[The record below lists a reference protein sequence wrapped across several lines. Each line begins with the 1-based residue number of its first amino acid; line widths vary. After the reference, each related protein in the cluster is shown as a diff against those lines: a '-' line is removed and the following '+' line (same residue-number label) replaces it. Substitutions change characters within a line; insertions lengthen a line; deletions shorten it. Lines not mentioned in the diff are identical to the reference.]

1 MNKIVVGN
9 LKTILTANDIV
20 DYIKSMSKIN
30 CNDVIICPTSLYIP
44 YFLKRN
50 FKVGIQDIS
59 MYSQG
64 SFTGDILANQV
75 ASMGIKYAIIG
86 HSERRNRETTE
97 EINKKI
103 LSANKYGITS
113 ILCVGEEQQNKKA
126 KKIIKQYLKET
137 LKNTLLSKV
146 IIAYEPIWAI
156 GTNEIPD
163 NKYIEDMTLFIKE
176 LIKKEFESEIKVIY
190 GGSVNKDN
198 INTIKLIDSIDGILV
213 GNAST
218 IPSEFQE
225 VINKY
230 LN

>member
-9 LKTILTANDIV
+9 LKTLLDANDIV

-30 CNDVIICPTSLYIP
+30 CNNVIVCPTSLYIP

-50 FKVGIQDIS
+50 FKVGLQDIS
-59 MYSQG
+59 SCDQG
-64 SFTGDILANQV
+64 LVTGDILARQA
-75 ASMGIKYAIIG
+75 ASMGIRYTIVG
-86 HSERRNRETTE
+86 HSERRNSETVDD
-97 EINKKI
+97 INKKI

-113 ILCVGEEQQNKKA
+113 ILCVGEEKQSKKT
-126 KKIIKQYLKET
+126 KKIIKQYLKES

-146 IIAYEPIWAI
+146 IVAYEPMWAI

-176 LIKKEFESEIKVIY
+176 TIKKEFDSDIKVLY
-190 GGSVNKDN
+190 GGSVNKEN
-198 INTIKLIDSIDGILV
+198 VNTIKLIDSIDGVLV
-213 GNAST
+213 GNASA

-225 VINKY
+225 VISKY
-230 LN
+230 LS

>member
-1 MNKIVVGN
+1 
-9 LKTILTANDIV
+9 
-20 DYIKSMSKIN
+20 MS
-30 CNDVIICPTSLYIP
+30 
-44 YFLKRN
+44 
-50 FKVGIQDIS
+50 
-59 MYSQG
+59 SQG